1 MLQCMWG
8 ILYNKFSNS
17 ENYNLILG
25 LDCMFLQFSA
35 PLCKLSKP
43 KITFNYSLLDIF
55 LLLINCETRT
65 EKVYLPKLQAQTNIS
80 WSGFK
85 SLELVVKNIPAA
97 RPGSKRKPFLALCF
111 FSSFYRGRV
120 LAGCWV
126 LGTPTPHHRATTLK
140 CWNWLQ
146 IKTFMFAVKSIYG
159 KEKQET
165 AAAL

>member
-1 MLQCMWG
+1 
-8 ILYNKFSNS
+8 
-17 ENYNLILG
+17 
-25 LDCMFLQFSA
+25 MFLQFSA

-43 KITFNYSLLDIF
+43 KITFNYSLLGIF

-120 LAGCWV
+120 LAGCWEHR
-126 LGTPTPHHRATTLK
+126 TSRATTLK

-146 IKTFMFAVKSIYG
+146 IKTFMFAVKSISG
-159 KEKQET
+159 KEEQAQDT

>member
-1 MLQCMWG
+1 MWG
-8 ILYNKFSNS
+8 ISYNKFSNS

>member
-111 FSSFYRGRV
+111 FSSFYCGRV
-120 LAGCWV
+120 LAGCWEHQHRTTAPHSSNV
-126 LGTPTPHHRATTLK
+126 GTGCRSKLLCLP
-140 CWNWLQ
+140 
-146 IKTFMFAVKSIYG
+146 
-159 KEKQET
+159 
-165 AAAL
+165 

>member
-1 MLQCMWG
+1 MWG

-97 RPGSKRKPFLALCF
+97 RPGSKRNHFLLFA
-111 FSSFYRGRV
+111 SSVVFTVGEYWPG
-120 LAGCWV
+120 AGCWEHQHRTTAPQPSNV
-126 LGTPTPHHRATTLK
+126 GTGCRSKLLCLP
-140 CWNWLQ
+140 
-146 IKTFMFAVKSIYG
+146 
-159 KEKQET
+159 
-165 AAAL
+165 